1 MRTSYATSPA
11 FTVLPRA
18 PSNGSRVPWLTSLH
32 TSLYRGDYGDARYRG
47 NCDGYLI
54 RDLLLYFRPKTVLD
68 PMTGSGTCR
77 DVCDELDIP
86 CRSNDLRLG
95 RDACDPKNYLGI
107 GTFDF
112 VWLHPPYWRCIPY
125 SNDPRDLS
133 AQPTLEDFL
142 ARYQQLLENCA
153 GVLNPGGHLAILMGD
168 YSDREV
174 GFVPLCYHTQRL
186 CFEAG
191 LKQTCT
197 QIVRL
202 QHNNSSSLKT
212 YRSSFIPGLH
222 DLCTVVEK
230 VQ

>member
-18 PSNGSRVPWLTSLH
+18 PRNSSPTPWLTSLH
-32 TSLYRGDYGDARYRG
+32 TSLTRGEYGDPQYRG

-54 RDLLLYFRPKTVLD
+54 RDLLLYFRPRSILD

-77 DVCDELDIP
+77 DVCDELDIL

-95 RDACDPKNYLGI
+95 RDACDPKNFEGI

-112 VWLHPPYWRCIPY
+112 IWLHPPYWRCIVY
-125 SNDPRDLS
+125 SDDPRDLS
-133 AQPTLEDFL
+133 AQPTLDAFL
-142 ARYQQLLENCA
+142 ARYQQLIENCA
-153 GVLNPGGHLAILMGD
+153 NVLSPGGHLAILMGD
-168 YSDREV
+168 YTDKET

-230 VQ
+230 Q